1 MNIKQLMIF
10 KQFVED
16 QNVNVVAE
24 KLNITQPTVTFHLK
38 NLSETHQVP
47 LYHKKGKLITLTK
60 AGQILYQN
68 SSKILTLIEET
79 ESILGDYKTSK
90 RGGLRIGS
98 SHAPIYGMLP
108 EALKTFMTEYPD
120 IDISLE
126 VDTAP
131 QTVEKVKNREVEI
144 GVISENGIR
153 ESEVE
158 VKRLFDDPLMLAMD
172 KSHPLALSEHIS
184 IKDIQSYPLIIHSSG
199 STKDSIDEWQHTNLI
214 QINPVM
220 QSNSMSS
227 LIETIRNSH
236 FISLLS
242 SSAVNHP
249 DIIAKP
255 IPHSPAERHISIV
268 YKSDR
273 EINPIMQN
281 FISTLYQ
288 LR

>member
-1 MNIKQLMIF
+1 MNLKQLMIF

-16 QNVNVVAE
+16 QNVNTVAD

-38 NLSETHQVP
+38 NLSETHNVP
-47 LYHKKGKLITLTK
+47 LYHKKGKHITLTK

-68 SSKILTLIEET
+68 STKILTLIEET
-79 ESILGDYKTSK
+79 EAIMNDYTIFK
-90 RGGLRIGS
+90 RGSLRIGA

-108 EALKTFMTEYPD
+108 HAMREFMEVYPE
-120 IDISLE
+120 IEISLE

-131 QTVEKVKNREVEI
+131 RTVEKVKNREVEI

-153 ESEVE
+153 DKEVE
-158 VKRLFDDPLMLAMD
+158 VKRLFNDPLVAAMD
-172 KSHPLALSEHIS
+172 KRHPLADKETIT
-184 IKDIQSYPLIIHSSG
+184 IKDIQRYPLITHSSG
-199 STKDSIDEWQHTNLI
+199 STKDSIDEWQHKNLI
-214 QINPVM
+214 EIEPIM

-227 LIETIRNSH
+227 LIETIRNSQ
-236 FISLLS
+236 FLSLLS

-255 IPHSPAERHISIV
+255 LPHAPAERHISIV

-273 EINPIMQN
+273 VIHPIMQD
-281 FISTLYQ
+281 FISTIYRLY
-288 LR
+288 